1 MTTLSTRPAPGLRVR
16 LRDDITGSCLD
27 PDRPLLWRRT
37 VPLVPEFELVQGGTV
52 FGEMEPANRPGMDA
66 TGECLGRSLELRRE
80 VGFVRGTRVETR
92 PTSGDSAGPTFQ
104 GLFPGWGRIV
114 TPEGEVLRWRHA
126 LTRMY
131 DHILTDPGGVEILRL
146 QPPFMRFVRTETR
159 VVVRASGWERRDLAE
174 LLLLTWF
181 LRIHSE
187 SPGRAVFKRA
197 KRHPGDIGLA
207 PGDAGP

>member
-1 MTTLSTRPAPGLRVR
+1 MVRGLRVVPGLRVR
-16 LRDDITGSCLD
+16 PRDDITGSSLD

-37 VPLVPEFELVQGGTV
+37 VPLAPEFELVQGGTV
-52 FGEMEPANRPGMDA
+52 FGEMERANRPGVDA

-92 PTSGDSAGPTFQ
+92 STSDDPAGPSFQ
-104 GLFPGWGRIV
+104 GFFPGWGRIV

-131 DHILTDPGGVEILRL
+131 DHVLTDSRGVELFRL
-146 QPPFMRFVRTETR
+146 QPPFVRFVRTETR
-159 VVVRASGWERRDLAE
+159 VVVRASGWERPDLSE

-187 SPGRAVFKRA
+187 APGRAVFKRV
-197 KRHPGDIGLA
+197 KRRPGDIRLA
-207 PGDAGP
+207 PEDAGP